1 MTDEE
6 ITVAALSDPDAQPLT
21 EEQLKRMRRVPFV
34 KHVRWKLGLS
44 QMEFATRFDIPVG
57 TLRDWE
63 QGRSEPDTTVTA
75 YLRVIAADPNAVCQA
90 LGKTPDTSTK
100 TSAAR

>member
-34 KHVRWKLGLS
+34 
-44 QMEFATRFDIPVG
+44 
-57 TLRDWE
+57 
-63 QGRSEPDTTVTA
+63 
-75 YLRVIAADPNAVCQA
+75 
-90 LGKTPDTSTK
+90 
-100 TSAAR
+100 